1 MLESSFSFDFAVDLN
16 ATVGGSRTSASFD
29 KSSLKHTKSFRI
41 ISFNQKLARA
51 LTSTP
56 QAIA

>member
-56 QAIA
+56 